1 MTHVLPDHLITLH
14 PDAQAQLFTEART
27 ANTFTDTPVSDDQ
40 LRAIIDLT
48 KYPPT
53 AMNAQPLRVLFI
65 RPGDNRQRLLT
76 HVAEGNRAKTATAP
90 VVAVLAADTDFH
102 EHLDTIYPIRPGMRD
117 HFAANPTNRDTLA
130 RFNAT
135 LQIGYFLLGIRAAGL
150 AAGPMAGFD
159 TTGVDTEFFTGTAWK
174 SLLLVNIG
182 HPGPDAWKPRLPR
195 LDYDQVARHA

>member
-1 MTHVLPDHLITLH
+1 MTNVLPDHLITLH

-40 LRAIIDLT
+40 LHAIIDLT

-53 AMNAQPLRVLFI
+53 AMNTQPLRVLFI

-90 VVAVLAADTDFH
+90 VVAVLAADTNFH
-102 EHLDTIYPIRPGMRD
+102 EHLDTIYPIRPGMRA
-117 HFAANPTNRDTLA
+117 HFAANPTDRDTLA

-135 LQIGYFLLGIRAAGL
+135 LQIGYFLLGVRAAGL

-159 TTGVDTEFFTGTAWK
+159 TTGVDTEFFTDTGWK

-195 LDYDQVARHA
+195 LDHDQIVRHA

>member
-1 MTHVLPDHLITLH
+1 MTDVLPEHLITLS
-14 PDAQAQLFTEART
+14 PEAQAQLFTEART
-27 ANTFTDTPVSDDQ
+27 ANTFTDTPVTDAH
-40 LRAIIDLT
+40 LRAIYDLV

-65 RPGDNRQRLLT
+65 RPGDARDRLLA
-76 HVAEGNRAKTATAP
+76 HVAEGNQAKAASAP

-102 EHLDTIYPIRPGMRD
+102 EHMDTIFPIRPGSREQL
-117 HFAANPTNRDTLA
+117 AANPHREQMA

-135 LQIGYFLLGIRAAGL
+135 LQIGYFLLGVRAAGL

-159 TTGVDTEFFTGTAWK
+159 NAGVDREFLTDTSWK

-182 HPGPDAWKPRLPR
+182 HPGPDAWFPRLPR
-195 LDYDQVARHA
+195 LDYGDTVRHL